1 MWHEQHLRFR
11 PGQIAE
17 FKKEYPD
24 KSLSVVMRMLLD
36 EFLGS
41 GNGDMDNRILEI
53 EDITKAKERELRF
66 LNLEYS
72 ELMEKRENELKES
85 KDEKHR
91 LQYISDNQGYLKQHI
106 AGTISVKGYQRLQSI
121 MNFSSK
127 KKMVEWLNNQELMD
141 E

>member
-1 MWHEQHLRFR
+1 MWQEQHLRFR
-11 PGQIAE
+11 PEQITK
-17 FKKEYPD
+17 FKKKYPD

-36 EFLGS
+36 EFLGID
-41 GNGDMDNRILEI
+41 NGDMDNRILEI
-53 EDITKAKERELRF
+53 EDITKSKERELRL
-66 LNLEYS
+66 LNLEYT

-85 KDEKHR
+85 KDEEHR
-91 LQYISDNQGYLKQHI
+91 LQYISDNQAYLKQHM

-127 KKMVEWLNNQELMD
+127 KKMVEWLNNQELVD